1 MAAAIYLADVPT
13 YAALIAVY
21 PNGGANLAALEAGT
35 RVYVED
41 MGTEVVRSPSGKFW
55 TPVKPITAPK
65 FAGSAATWVG
75 PANLTSISDSGTL
88 PARLNCRAMFFRMP
102 GGRPATV
109 DRISFWLQAAAAA
122 SASGFDQFDLRV
134 YQAYPNGAPI
144 ESAAP
149 YCVWSFNV
157 GGTVTPATTP
167 ATAITLTTGAGSR
180 KHADIPGGAVE
191 IPAYFWLGFVHNYDS
206 TAPRMGVSTGSSFS
220 FDFAPAELSG
230 SDISAVASV
239 TRSSGYSWNDA
250 GWSQGAAVVWPA
262 GASYVQPASSPF
274 AAFHLRVTA

>member
-21 PNGGANLAALEAGT
+21 PNGGANLAALSAGT

-41 MGTEVVRSPSGKFW
+41 MGSEVVRSPSGKFW
-55 TPVKPITAPK
+55 TPVKHITAPK
-65 FAGSAATWVG
+65 FGGSGATWVG
-75 PANLTSISDSGTL
+75 PANLTSISNSGTL
-88 PARLNCRAMFFRMP
+88 PARLNCRSMFFRMP

-122 SASGFDQFDLRV
+122 TDAAHDQFDLRV

-149 YCVWSFNV
+149 YCIWSFNV
-157 GGTVTPATTP
+157 GGTGG
-167 ATAITLTTGAGSR
+167 ATALTLTTGGGSR

-191 IPAYFWLGFVHNYDS
+191 VPAYFWLGFVHNYDT
-206 TAPRMGVSTGSSFS
+206 TAPSMGVSTGSSFS

-230 SDISAVASV
+230 SDISTVASV
-239 TRSSGYSWNDA
+239 TRSSGYSWTDA
-250 GWSQGAAVVWPA
+250 GWTQGAAVVWPA